1 MQNNNEANL
10 IQEMSEYDQ
19 HLIQQFQN
27 QVHDGIL
34 EIKDNQELTN
44 LDFIKYLQVSKLA
57 LYGCKNIIKAI
68 TYDTIK
74 ELYIFNSG
82 FHIVLNIQLNNLEI
96 LQLRGNQMEDTN
108 KILIK
113 MQNSKYFSQL
123 KELDLSE
130 NYTWLAKI
138 HQKIKDIRQNW
149 EYISNIYS
157 NMENL
162 LIGKLNDQKSMINL
176 VKLTLVG
183 NNISDIDVLETV
195 VNLQELDLSK
205 NYKININPIQY
216 LTKLT
221 KLSLASCN
229 LTDIQILSSLTTL
242 ISLNLSDNNRID
254 ISPLKNLTKLMYL
267 QLGASGIDDISI
279 LRSLINLKYLDI
291 SNNTFNDISPL
302 QYLLNLTY
310 LNITCSE
317 IQDFSILRKLI
328 NLEQL
333 IMTSNCNVDITSLQ
347 YLVKLRKLDLC
358 KCGLYYISALRP
370 LVNLQELI
378 LVDNYINDISPLI
391 QLKNL
396 IKLYLNDNRITNI
409 LNLQKHP
416 NFQYF
421 YINDQIQPI
430 VSEQRIYSKMQ
441 NIDTSTILLQNTNL
455 KRKHINTCV
464 QYMKGRIPQLMQNLN
479 INHLKFSRSIVQ
491 LWDQLDTIEFCQ

>member
-1 MQNNNEANL
+1 MQNNNEA
-10 IQEMSEYDQ
+10 IKIEEMSEQDQ

-27 QVHDGIL
+27 QVHHGIL
-34 EIKDNQELTN
+34 EIKDNQELTT
-44 LDFIKYLQVSKLA
+44 LDFIKYLQISKLA
-57 LYGCKNIIKAI
+57 LYGCKNIIRAI
-68 TYDTIK
+68 TCDTIK

-82 FHIVLNIQLNNLEI
+82 FHNVLNIQLNNLEI
-96 LQLRGNQMEDTN
+96 LQLRGNQMENTN

-130 NYTWLAKI
+130 NYTWLQKI
-138 HQKIKDIRQNW
+138 HQKMKDIRQNS
-149 EYISNIYS
+149 EPTN
-157 NMENL
+157 NRENL
-162 LIGKLNDQKSMINL
+162 LVDKLNDQKSMIYL

-183 NNISDIDVLETV
+183 NDISDIDVLETV
-195 VNLQELDLSK
+195 MNLEELNLSK
-205 NYKININPIQY
+205 NYKININPIQH

-221 KLSLASCN
+221 KLSLDSCN
-229 LTDIQILSSLTTL
+229 LTDIQVLSSLTTL

-254 ISPLKNLTKLMYL
+254 ISPLNNLTKLMYL

-333 IMTSNCNVDITSLQ
+333 IMTQNCNVDITSLQ
-347 YLVKLRKLDLC
+347 YLIKLRKLDLS

-391 QLKNL
+391 QLQNL

-409 LNLQKHP
+409 QNLQKHP

-430 VSEQRIYSKMQ
+430 EQEQRIYSQIK

-455 KRKHINTCV
+455 KRKHINTSV
-464 QYMKGRIPQLMQNLN
+464 QSMKRRIPQLMQNLT

-491 LWDQLDTIEFCQ
+491 LLDQLETIEFCQ

>member
-1 MQNNNEANL
+1 
-10 IQEMSEYDQ
+10 MSEYDQ
-19 HLIQQFQN
+19 HLILQFQN
-27 QVHDGIL
+27 QVHHGIL
-34 EIKDNQELTN
+34 EIKDNQELTT

-57 LYGCKNIIKAI
+57 LYGCKNIIRAI
-68 TYDTIK
+68 TCDTIK

-96 LQLRGNQMEDTN
+96 LQLRGNLMEDTN
-108 KILIK
+108 KVLIK

-130 NYTWLAKI
+130 NYTWLQKI
-138 HQKIKDIRQNW
+138 HQKMKDVRQNS
-149 EYISNIYS
+149 EPTN
-157 NMENL
+157 NKDNL
-162 LIGKLNDQKSMINL
+162 LVDKLNDQKSMINL

-183 NNISDIDVLETV
+183 NDISDIDVLETV
-195 VNLQELDLSK
+195 MNIEELNLSK

-221 KLSLASCN
+221 KLSLDSCN
-229 LTDIQILSSLTTL
+229 LTDIQVLSSLTTL

-254 ISPLKNLTKLMYL
+254 ISPLNNLTKLMYL

-333 IMTSNCNVDITSLQ
+333 IMTQNCNVDITSLQ
-347 YLVKLRKLDLC
+347 YLVKLRKLDLS

-370 LVNLQELI
+370 LINLQELI

-391 QLKNL
+391 QLQNL
-396 IKLYLNDNRITNI
+396 IKLYLNDNRIANI
-409 LNLQKHP
+409 QNLQKHP

-430 VSEQRIYSKMQ
+430 EQEQRIYSKIQ

-455 KRKHINTCV
+455 KRKHINTSV
-464 QYMKGRIPQLMQNLN
+464 QFMKRRIPQLMQNLN
-479 INHLKFSRSIVQ
+479 SNHLKFSRSIVQ